1 MNPILQNF
9 MDRPTGHKV
18 GFGAGIFLFVCFIF
32 WQYFYGPVLKEHDEL
47 KTKVEDLETKIGH
60 ERRLARDLPK
70 FRKDVEELEVKL
82 KFALQEL
89 PDEREIPDLLANIS
103 NLARDAGLEVSLF
116 KPSAE
121 VFREFYAEV
130 PVRISVEGTFHQVNT
145 FFDEVGR
152 LPRIVN
158 INQIAVHTPQ
168 VEEDHISIKSDCVA
182 TTFRYLDEAE
192 RIQVPDAQEGKKRRR
207 K

>member
-1 MNPILQNF
+1 MNPILENI
-9 MDRPTGHKV
+9 MERPTSHKV
-18 GFGAGIFLFVCFIF
+18 GFCVGTLLLISVIF
-32 WQYFYGPVLKEHDEL
+32 WQYFYGPVLKEYEEL
-47 KTKVEDLETKIGH
+47 SEKIESLEGKIGH

-116 KPSAE
+116 KPGAE

-130 PVRISVEGTFHQVNT
+130 PVKISVEGTFHQVAT

-152 LPRIVN
+152 LSRIVN
-158 INQIAVHTPQ
+158 INQIAVYDPKIK
-168 VEEDHISIKSDCVA
+168 EDHIAIKSDCVA

>member
-1 MNPILQNF
+1 MNPLLQNF
-9 MDRPTGHKV
+9 MERPTSQKV
-18 GFGAGIFLFVCFIF
+18 AFWVGSILLLSFLF
-32 WQYFYGPVLKEHDEL
+32 WQYFYSPQLSEQEKL
-47 KTKVEDLETKIGH
+47 ASKIEDLQSKIGH
-60 ERRLARDLPK
+60 ERRLAANLSK
-70 FRKDVEELEVKL
+70 FRKEVEELDVKL

-103 NLARDAGLEVSLF
+103 TLARDAGLEVNLF
-116 KPSAE
+116 KPSPE

-130 PVRISVEGTFHQVNT
+130 PVKVAVTGSFHQVAT

-158 INQIAVHTPQ
+158 INQVSMVEPKIGEDRITIAS
-168 VEEDHISIKSDCVA
+168 ECVA

-192 RIQVPDAQEGKKRRR
+192 RIKAPGESDSKKRRR